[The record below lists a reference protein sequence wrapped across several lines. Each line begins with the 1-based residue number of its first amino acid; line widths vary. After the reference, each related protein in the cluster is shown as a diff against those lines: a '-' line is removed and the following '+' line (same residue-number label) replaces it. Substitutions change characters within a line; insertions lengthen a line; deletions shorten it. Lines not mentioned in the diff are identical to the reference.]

1 MATRILIALI
11 VVGLIYARHKV
22 NRLHHTHRFM
32 PVAVSVNLLNVL
44 HVTDQN
50 NIQ

>member
-11 VVGLIYARHKV
+11 VVGLIYAKHKV
-22 NRLHHTHRFM
+22 NMLHHTHRLI
-32 PVAVSVNLLNVL
+32 PVAVSVNFLNVL
-44 HVTDQN
+44 HLSDPN

>member
-22 NRLHHTHRFM
+22 NRLHHRHRFI
-32 PVAVSVNLLNVL
+32 PVAVSINFLPSL
-44 HVTDQN
+44 HYNDPN